1 MKLCTRLETA
11 RGFTESGVLRG
22 KSQQDLEK
30 QLQLFGG
37 ATFPS
42 NLLATEREK
51 FGFTISSRPERLAC
65 ACRRGVNISVVA
77 VLNWQIFQQDHEQY
91 SNKAVN
97 YNVRYLAL

>member
-1 MKLCTRLETA
+1 M

-42 NLLATEREK
+42 DLLTREGEK
-51 FGFTISSRPERLAC
+51 FGFTISSQP
-65 ACRRGVNISVVA
+65 V
-77 VLNWQIFQQDHEQY
+77 
-91 SNKAVN
+91 
-97 YNVRYLAL
+97 